1 MKEFVS
7 ISDMAKLHN
16 ISRQTLIHYDKIGLF
31 KPMHT
36 DENGYRHYTHRQVP
50 FLREICFLKDIGI
63 SLQDIKKHFQE
74 RNPQNASALLS
85 ERKKIIDNEIFRLNK
100 LRTHVNQRINIYDS
114 YEEVIKH
121 IEVPFIK
128 NIPKREGVFVEFGK
142 HPQKPDLHLAT
153 MKAWRYL
160 AQYEMLVSNGFG
172 TVIRQESLNKA
183 DMMEGAGV
191 YVLLPYP
198 EPDMDNIKTMPAGD
212 YLCMYKY
219 GMPYD
224 LEHLR
229 YMLDIV
235 KQNGYQIQGDIF
247 DVCLLDTTFYKD
259 MNDKDFCVVQI
270 PIKLQ

>member
-7 ISDMAKLHN
+7 ISEMAKLHN

-36 DENGYRHYTHRQVP
+36 DGNGYRHYTHRQVP
-50 FLREICFLKDIGI
+50 YLREICFLKDIGI
-63 SLQDIKKHFQE
+63 SLQDIKQHFKE
-74 RNPQNASALLS
+74 REPQKASELLN
-85 ERKKIIDNEIFRLNK
+85 EHKRILDNEIFRLNK
-100 LRTHVNQRINIYDS
+100 LRTHINQRINIYDS
-114 YEEVIKH
+114 YEEVVKH
-121 IEVPFIK
+121 IEEPFIK
-128 NIPKREGVFVEFGK
+128 EIPKREGVLVEFNK
-142 HPQKPDLHLAT
+142 NPQKADLHLAT

-172 TVIRQESLNKA
+172 TIIRKDSLDKE
-183 DMMEGAGV
+183 DIMEGSGV

-198 EPDMDNIKTMPAGD
+198 ESDMKNIKSLPAGE

-224 LEHLR
+224 LEHLH

-235 KQNGYQIQGDIF
+235 KQNGYRILGDIF

-259 MNDKDFCVVQI
+259 LNDKDFCMIQI
-270 PIKLQ
+270 PISRK